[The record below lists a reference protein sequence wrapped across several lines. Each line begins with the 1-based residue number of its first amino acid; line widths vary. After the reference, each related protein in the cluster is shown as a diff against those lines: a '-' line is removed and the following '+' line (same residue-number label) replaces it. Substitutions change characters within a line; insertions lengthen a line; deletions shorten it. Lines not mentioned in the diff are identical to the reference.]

1 MKQLWLALFLLYS
14 AACSASEWQSLPA
27 IQAAVEAFVQEKIAA
42 QPGERS
48 VTVNH
53 IDPRLKL
60 AKCEHLEPY
69 FPAGARLWGNSN
81 VGVRCLAPATW
92 SIYVPVSIKVSSN
105 VVVAVRPI
113 AAGQSIQTDDVQLL
127 QRDITTMAGSALTS
141 LDQALD
147 KNVAAPV
154 DSGTI
159 LRAEMLRAS
168 NVILQGQ
175 TVKLIAQGAGFRVTS
190 EGQAMGNAKAGQ
202 VVGVKT
208 RSGQIIKGVAKS
220 EGVVEVYF

>member
-1 MKQLWLALFLLYS
+1 M
-14 AACSASEWQSLPA
+14 
-27 IQAAVEAFVQEKIAA
+27 QEKIAA

-60 AKCEHLEPY
+60 AKCEYLEPY